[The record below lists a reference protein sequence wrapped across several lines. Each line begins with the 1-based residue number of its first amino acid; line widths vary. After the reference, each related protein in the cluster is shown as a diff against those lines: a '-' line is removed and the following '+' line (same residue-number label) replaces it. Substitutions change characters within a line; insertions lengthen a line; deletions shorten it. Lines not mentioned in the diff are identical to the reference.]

1 MRYLDPVLLFKDMSI
16 SKAQAKAIA
25 DGFLASSGEA
35 KADEVNMPVIEA
47 MLLKYGADFQ
57 QTAIDNLNAN
67 NSIASGAIEDI
78 RFNVTK
84 FGTVYTLSMGY
95 PKSEPASKYWDFVNQ
110 GVKGT
115 KNEKADGKTPYSF
128 KSSKKSIP
136 VSVVEGWLKYNKL
149 KTVAVKKYS
158 KLGVELKAI
167 DSKKTLAYAIAKS
180 IHKKG
185 LRSTRYFD
193 KAAKEVFGADF
204 QKIMNAAL
212 GFDVEIKIEQIK
224 NELQDGNNNRK

>member
-1 MRYLDPVLLFKDMSI
+1 MSI
-16 SKAQAKAIA
+16 SQAQAKAVA
-25 DGFLASSGEA
+25 DNFTSLYGQQRTIN
-35 KADEVNMPVIEA
+35 DEMPVIEA
-47 MLLKYGADFQ
+47 ILLKYGAEFKQ
-57 QTAIDNLNAN
+57 QAVDNLNAN
-67 NSIASGAIEDI
+67 KSIASGNIEDI
-78 RFNVTK
+78 AFEVTK
-84 FGTVYTLSMGY
+84 FGTTYTLTMGY
-95 PKSEPASKYWDFVNQ
+95 PKDEPASKYWDFVNQ

-115 KNEKADGKTPYSF
+115 KNIKADSKTPYAF

-167 DSKKTLAYAIAKS
+167 EGKKSLAAAIARS
-180 IHKKG
+180 IHTKG

-193 KAAKEVFGADF
+193 KARDSVFGSAF

-212 GFDVEIKIEQIK
+212 GFDVEIKITQIA
-224 NELQDGNNNRK
+224 NEIKDGNNNRK

>member
-1 MRYLDPVLLFKDMSI
+1 MSI
-16 SKAQAKAIA
+16 SQAQAKAVA
-25 DGFLASSGEA
+25 DNFTSLYGQQRTIN
-35 KADEVNMPVIEA
+35 DELPVIEA
-47 MLLKYGADFQ
+47 MLFKYGAEFKQ
-57 QTAIDNLNAN
+57 QAIDNLNAN
-67 NSIASGAIEDI
+67 KSIASGNIEDI
-78 RFNVTK
+78 AFEVTK
-84 FGTVYTLSMGY
+84 FGTTYTLSMGY
-95 PKSEPASKYWDFVNQ
+95 PKNEPASKYWDFVNQ

-115 KNEKADGKTPYSF
+115 KNIKADGKTPYAF

-167 DSKKTLAYAIAKS
+167 DSKKSLASSIAKS
-180 IHKKG
+180 IHRKG

-193 KAAKEVFGADF
+193 KARDSVFGPAF

-212 GFDVEIKIEQIK
+212 GFDVEIKITQIA
-224 NELQDGNNNRK
+224 NELKDGNNNRK

>member
-1 MRYLDPVLLFKDMSI
+1 MSI
-16 SKAQAKAIA
+16 SQAQAKAIA
-25 DGFLASSGEA
+25 DGFLASLGEA
-35 KADEVNMPVIEA
+35 KGKDSDLPVIEA
-47 MLLKYGADFQ
+47 MLVKYGSEFQ
-57 QTAIDNLNAN
+57 KQAIENLNKN
-67 NSIASGAIEDI
+67 KSIASGDISDI
-78 RFNVTK
+78 RVEFTQ
-84 FGTVYTLSMGY
+84 FGTLYTLSMGY
-95 PKSEPASKYWDFVNQ
+95 PKSEPASKYWDYVNQ

-115 KNEKADGKTPYSF
+115 KNEKADSKTPYTF

-167 DSKKTLAYAIAKS
+167 DSKKTLASAIAKS

-193 KAAKEVFGADF
+193 NAAKEVFGADF

-212 GFDVEIKIEQIK
+212 GFDVEIKIKQIGK
-224 NELQDGNNNRK
+224 ELQDGNNNRK